1 MEQPK
6 PILHIED
13 DENDVLFMRIA
24 MERSG
29 IQVPLQVARDG
40 KQAMDYLQATGEFA
54 DREAHPLPCLVLLD
68 LRLPRIPGLEI
79 LRRIRAQPELKDLI
93 VICFTSSAA
102 DSDVETAYRLGV
114 NAYVVKPTK
123 PAELLQFVETIRDYW
138 LRGIQPPPDLERSV
152 RPSRVPALGAS

>member
-13 DENDVLFMRIA
+13 DENDVLFMKIA

-68 LRLPRIPGLEI
+68 LRLPRIP
-79 LRRIRAQPELKDLI
+79 
-93 VICFTSSAA
+93 
-102 DSDVETAYRLGV
+102 
-114 NAYVVKPTK
+114 
-123 PAELLQFVETIRDYW
+123 
-138 LRGIQPPPDLERSV
+138 
-152 RPSRVPALGAS
+152 